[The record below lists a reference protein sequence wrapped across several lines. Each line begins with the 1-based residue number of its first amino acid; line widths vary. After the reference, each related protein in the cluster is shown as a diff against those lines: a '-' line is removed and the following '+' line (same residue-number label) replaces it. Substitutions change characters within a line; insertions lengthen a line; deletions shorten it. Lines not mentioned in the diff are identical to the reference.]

1 MDKLSAN
8 ADDNA
13 TKKQR
18 RQTMNPRRSTNILSA
33 ELQDC
38 LWNLS
43 HTLTDHLPGKL
54 TLCVGMPVMIKINE
68 ATECCVTNGAE
79 GVVVGWKSRPI
90 SEDKEALETL
100 FVMLTAAPTT
110 VKLDGLPENVVPI
123 SHQSRKIRCK
133 MPNGNF
139 LSISRDQVSV
149 IPNFA
154 MTDFGSQGRTRP
166 HNVCDLQ
173 NCRSHQSI
181 YTCLSR
187 GSTYNGTIIVQP
199 FDPRKLTGGIS
210 GSLRQEF
217 RELELL
223 DEITK
228 LRYLGKISPK
238 VTGITRNELIHS
250 FRKRKGEQFM
260 PKTMHRALKWNVGDT
275 FPIEDVQADAPW
287 QIVEKAKPKDRKQ
300 PKPDLPDQP
309 KKTAGYVAAQGT
321 QALTVVSNTVDKK
334 SVKRKREDDCDAVGA
349 KKPRGEQVHAAV
361 NFIGFKW
368 DNANYSC
375 AYDSLLTILLSVYTE
390 CTQQWQEMVPEQN
403 ALLSKLTGHFNG
415 NSDDIISYTTT
426 IRQSVRDILHAQDP
440 VTYPNGPVG
449 TDIYALV
456 RELLKASEDTQSQY
470 YSCQSCH
477 YSSESEGACN
487 ILWDTSKQIWKNSLY
502 KGGSYKGQSVTAWM
516 GAIFNQKTS
525 QMCPQC
531 ERTLHQCIRYDEPP
545 AFIALNIHN
554 IKADICTEV
563 TLPDHPERYR
573 LCGLIYFGKF
583 HFTCRVVDRHGD
595 VWFHDGMKTGSN
607 LVPEGNVLSLNSSL
621 LQKAG
626 KRCVSVLVYTRM

>member
-1 MDKLSAN
+1 MCAALKNDGAPFGGINMIFAGDFAQLPPAMSGNALYSHKVGRVIHRTHSHAHQQASIGKALWHQFTTVVILRENMRQRSQGANDAKLRTALENLRYKSCTPEDVKLLQSRVAGRGPGRPKLNQPCFRNVSIITAWNTHRDKINELGCERFARQNGQPLTTFYSVDKLSAN
-8 ADDNA
+8 GDDNA

-90 SEDKEALETL
+90 SEDKETLETL
-100 FVMLTAAPTT
+100 FVKLTAAPTT

-210 GSLRQEF
+210 GSLRQ
-217 RELELL
+217 
-223 DEITK
+223 
-228 LRYLGKISPK
+228 
-238 VTGITRNELIHS
+238 
-250 FRKRKGEQFM
+250 
-260 PKTMHRALKWNVGDT
+260 
-275 FPIEDVQADAPW
+275 
-287 QIVEKAKPKDRKQ
+287 
-300 PKPDLPDQP
+300 
-309 KKTAGYVAAQGT
+309 
-321 QALTVVSNTVDKK
+321 
-334 SVKRKREDDCDAVGA
+334 
-349 KKPRGEQVHAAV
+349 
-361 NFIGFKW
+361 
-368 DNANYSC
+368 
-375 AYDSLLTILLSVYTE
+375 
-390 CTQQWQEMVPEQN
+390 
-403 ALLSKLTGHFNG
+403 
-415 NSDDIISYTTT
+415 
-426 IRQSVRDILHAQDP
+426 
-440 VTYPNGPVG
+440 
-449 TDIYALV
+449 
-456 RELLKASEDTQSQY
+456 
-470 YSCQSCH
+470 
-477 YSSESEGACN
+477 
-487 ILWDTSKQIWKNSLY
+487 
-502 KGGSYKGQSVTAWM
+502 
-516 GAIFNQKTS
+516 
-525 QMCPQC
+525 
-531 ERTLHQCIRYDEPP
+531 
-545 AFIALNIHN
+545 
-554 IKADICTEV
+554 
-563 TLPDHPERYR
+563 
-573 LCGLIYFGKF
+573 
-583 HFTCRVVDRHGD
+583 
-595 VWFHDGMKTGSN
+595 
-607 LVPEGNVLSLNSSL
+607 
-621 LQKAG
+621 
-626 KRCVSVLVYTRM
+626 

>member
-100 FVMLTAAPTT
+100 FVKLTAAPTT

-250 FRKRKGEQFM
+250 FRKWKGEKFM

-275 FPIEDVQADAPW
+275 FPIEDVQADTPW
-287 QIVEKAKPKDRKQ
+287 QMVEKAKPKDRKQ
-300 PKPDLPDQP
+300 PKEDSWIC
-309 KKTAGYVAAQGT
+309 GSQGHT
-321 QALTVVSNTVDKK
+321 SFDSCEQYSGQ
-334 SVKRKREDDCDAVGA
+334 EVGEA
-349 KKPRGEQVHAAV
+349 
-361 NFIGFKW
+361 
-368 DNANYSC
+368 
-375 AYDSLLTILLSVYTE
+375 
-390 CTQQWQEMVPEQN
+390 
-403 ALLSKLTGHFNG
+403 
-415 NSDDIISYTTT
+415 
-426 IRQSVRDILHAQDP
+426 
-440 VTYPNGPVG
+440 
-449 TDIYALV
+449 
-456 RELLKASEDTQSQY
+456 
-470 YSCQSCH
+470 
-477 YSSESEGACN
+477 
-487 ILWDTSKQIWKNSLY
+487 
-502 KGGSYKGQSVTAWM
+502 
-516 GAIFNQKTS
+516 
-525 QMCPQC
+525 
-531 ERTLHQCIRYDEPP
+531 
-545 AFIALNIHN
+545 
-554 IKADICTEV
+554 
-563 TLPDHPERYR
+563 
-573 LCGLIYFGKF
+573 
-583 HFTCRVVDRHGD
+583 
-595 VWFHDGMKTGSN
+595 
-607 LVPEGNVLSLNSSL
+607 
-621 LQKAG
+621 
-626 KRCVSVLVYTRM
+626 